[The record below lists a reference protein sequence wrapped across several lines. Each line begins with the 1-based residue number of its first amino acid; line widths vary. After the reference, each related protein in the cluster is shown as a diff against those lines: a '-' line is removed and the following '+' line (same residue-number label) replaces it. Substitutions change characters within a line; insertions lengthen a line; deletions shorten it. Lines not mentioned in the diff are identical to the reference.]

1 MKGIQHV
8 KDVEAYLKSDKLTQ
22 EIQDLLFTE
31 KTKWNGRV
39 LPIIQAKHDD
49 ECISLFE
56 SGVYGPGPVA
66 LL

>member
-31 KTKWNGRV
+31 KTKWNGRA
-39 LPIIQAKHDD
+39 LPIIPVEAKYDD
-49 ECISLFE
+49 DSMAIEVRQCN
-56 SGVYGPGPVA
+56 
-66 LL
+66 